1 MSKTAETPKLDQKIK
16 GLKDKVIISL
26 QEETALLRERV
37 KVLEGS
43 LKEIREDVM
52 NWENPESITEQID
65 KALNKKQ

>member
-26 QEETALLRERV
+26 QEENALLRERV